1 MHWRG
6 SAARVNHS
14 TSLQKEQHM
23 TEFSLDRRQ
32 MLGAAVTAAALAPAM
47 AGAQSV
53 IVGAAP
59 AAASIYNPVP
69 LPFDPKTITGMSEKL
84 ILSHHGNNYTGT
96 VKRLG
101 SVIGELGKLDLAKA
115 PGFTV
120 NGLKREELIAQNSMV
135 FHEIYFSC
143 IGAPNQPSAPLA
155 SAIERDFGSFAKWAL
170 EFSAMGKALAG
181 GSGWVVLNWMERDKK
196 LINGWANDHTMAL
209 VGGTPVMV
217 MDMYEHAYA
226 IDYGSKAA
234 AYVDAFMATINW
246 AAADKRFVKA
256 SA

>member
-1 MHWRG
+1 
-6 SAARVNHS
+6 
-14 TSLQKEQHM
+14 M
-23 TEFSLDRRQ
+23 TEFSFDRRQ
-32 MLGAAVTAAALAPAM
+32 MLGAAVTAAALAPVA
-47 AGAQSV
+47 ANAQSV
-53 IVGAAP
+53 IVGSAP
-59 AAASIYNPVP
+59 AAAAPSFYNPVP
-69 LPFDPKTITGMSEKL
+69 LPFDPKTITGLSEKL

-115 PGFTV
+115 PGFMV

-209 VGGTPVMV
+209 VGGTPIMV
-217 MDMYEHAYA
+217 MDMFEHAYA

-246 AAADKRFVKA
+246 SAADKRFVKA